1 MANKVTSIRKALDI
15 LNDAKEEKKDE
26 IQKMISQEYKEI
38 KSVVDEIKPKV
49 QHKAAQLQ
57 DDMVQAVNHINKKV
71 TDLKNEVDQKTKEN
85 PWKAVGFASATAF
98 IMGMLINKR
107 GK

>member
-15 LNDAKEEKKDE
+15 LNEAKEEKKDE

-49 QHKAAQLQ
+49 QYKAAQIQ
-57 DDMVQAVNHINKKV
+57 DDMMQAVNHVNKKV

-85 PWKAVGFASATAF
+85 PWKAVGIASAAAF
-98 IMGMLINKR
+98 VVGMLVTR